1 MFKTFER
8 LYPFLYKHR
17 FRYLLGIIW
26 IFLADV
32 MQMFMPKVLGKLID
46 DLGSGAL
53 SFRSLLYGLL
63 VILGS
68 ALLTVLFRYLWRMY
82 IFGTARTLEYDLRN
96 MLFSHLLTLSPNWYN
111 RRKVGDLMAHAT
123 NDIGAVRFA
132 FGGGVVMFFDTLI
145 LVTMTLFVMITTINL
160 KLTLIAIIPLPL
172 IAIISHRFGGL
183 IHHRFREA
191 QEAFSRLSERV
202 QENISGARVVRA
214 FVQEEAEIEKFNE
227 ASHQVLEKNTRLIR
241 VQSIFQPVIQLFVGL
256 SMLIVLIVGGG
267 MVLSNTITIGDFVAF
282 TAYLGMLVWPM
293 RAIGWV
299 INILQRGAASMDR
312 LNRLFEETPDICDGP
327 DTDYSIRTLKGH
339 IEIKAL
345 TFTYPGQNKAALK
358 DINLSV
364 PPGHTVGIIGKTGSG
379 KTTLVSLLA
388 RLYEAPP
395 GTIFIDGHPIHRIP
409 LSVLRGAI
417 GFVPQDHFLFSMSI
431 YDNIAFGVEKASLQE
446 VEQAARMASVHTSI
460 MDFPDAYQTMV
471 GERGVTLSGGQKQR
485 ISIAR
490 ALLKKP
496 AILILDDALSAV
508 DAHTEAEILKNLKQ
522 SPTPRTTFIIAHR
535 TSAVEHADEI
545 IVLDEGHIVERGH
558 HDTLLAQGGV
568 YARMVEEQSLRGH
581 LEAIL

>member
-1 MFKTFER
+1 MFKTFQR
-8 LYPFLYKHR
+8 LYPFLYRHR
-17 FRYLLGIIW
+17 FRYILGIMW

-53 SFRSLLYGLL
+53 SDHTLIYGLFI
-63 VILGS
+63 ILGT

-82 IFGTARTLEYDLRN
+82 IFGTARTLEYELRN

-111 RRKVGDLMAHAT
+111 HRKVGDLMAHAT

-145 LVTMTLFVMITTINL
+145 LVTMTLLVMITTISL

-172 IAIISHRFGGL
+172 IAIISQHFGRQ

-191 QEAFSRLSERV
+191 QAAFSNLSERV

-214 FVQEEAEIEKFNE
+214 FVQETAEINKFNE
-227 ASHQVLEKNTRLIR
+227 ASHHVLEKNAQLIR

-256 SMLIVLIVGGG
+256 SMLIVLIVGGS
-267 MVLSNTITIGDFVAF
+267 MVINGHITVGDFVAF

-312 LNRLFEETPDICDGP
+312 LNHLFEQTPDILDGP
-327 DTDYSIRTLKGH
+327 DTDWTIRSITGQV
-339 IEIKAL
+339 EIKGL
-345 TFTYPGQNKAALK
+345 TFTYPGQNRPALK
-358 DINLSV
+358 DIHLTV
-364 PPGHTVGIIGKTGSG
+364 PAGHTVGIIGKTGSG

-395 GTIFIDGHPIHRIP
+395 GTIWIDGHPLNRIP
-409 LSVLRGAI
+409 LTVLRNAI
-417 GFVPQDHFLFSMSI
+417 GFVPQDHILFSMSI
-431 YDNIAFGVEKASLQE
+431 YDNIAFGVEHTSLE
-446 VEQAARMASVHTSI
+446 AVEQAARMASIHTSI
-460 MDFPDAYQTMV
+460 MAFPDGYQTMV

-490 ALLKKP
+490 ALLKHP

-508 DAHTEAEILKNLKQ
+508 DAHTEKEILKNLKQ
-522 SPTPRTTFIIAHR
+522 DSTPRTTWIITHR

-545 IVLDEGHIVERGH
+545 IVLDQGRIVERGRH
-558 HDTLLAQGGV
+558 HELIALGGV
-568 YARMVEEQSLRGH
+568 YARMVEEQSLRGR